1 MRTVML
7 LTTLLVLAGC
17 ESRPPLDR
25 VAYNMAV
32 DAENRPELV
41 QRFAMAMMQQ
51 RPTQLPDATGPVYQR
66 RQ

>member
-17 ESRPPLDR
+17 ESRPPFDP
-25 VAYNMAV
+25 VAYNMSV
-32 DAENRPELV
+32 DADNRPELV
-41 QRFAMAMMQQ
+41 QRFAMAMMQRRGSQ
-51 RPTQLPDATGPVYQR
+51 PAETASPYYLR

>member
-17 ESRPPLDR
+17 ESRPPFDP
-25 VAYNMAV
+25 VAYNMAI

-41 QRFAMAMMQQ
+41 QRFAMAMMQRQ
-51 RPTQLPDATGPVYQR
+51 PTRLPDATGPVYLR